1 MGWSEPDKPLL
12 GGGLSVQ
19 SGDIG
24 LVGTGSVKKHSW
36 CVRTCTIPFC
46 HTHTP
51 FYLFSKNCTMDPLPL
66 QVPKE
71 LPGFDQPGTLELA
84 FPALLPFFSPTQFA
98 RRGKKKRRSEDQ
110 PLLGFSFHIFTH
122 FFDAHRQHSPKKM
135 KLPFSYR
142 SDWPLL

>member
-98 RRGKKKRRSEDQ
+98 RRGKKKKEEVKTS
-110 PLLGFSFHIFTH
+110 LCLGSPFTSSH
-122 FFDAHRQHSPKKM
+122 TSLMRTVNTPPKK
-135 KLPFSYR
+135 
-142 SDWPLL
+142 